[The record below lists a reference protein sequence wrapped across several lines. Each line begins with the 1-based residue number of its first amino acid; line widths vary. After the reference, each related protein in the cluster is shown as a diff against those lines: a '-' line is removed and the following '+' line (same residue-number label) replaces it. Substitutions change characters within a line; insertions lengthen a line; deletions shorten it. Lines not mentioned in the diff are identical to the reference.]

1 MVRVW
6 ASSPPGRHTNPPAIL
21 GGPFQRT
28 SYAGPRHTPLS
39 SSAAAAAGGGDALAT
54 ATTTPSSWWAVDLGA
69 RHRLLVNYY
78 TLRHDGSSDG
88 FARGWRLQ
96 GSNDLRNWAT
106 LREHGGGGAA
116 AGAANAAS
124 AGDRSL
130 RLPGQFC
137 SWPVVGASAARPF
150 RAFRLVLTQPAS
162 DGSWHFV
169 LSQLE
174 LYGLLTVYPRDHH
187 CGGGGVAGGGG
198 GGGGGG

>member
-1 MVRVW
+1 VW

-96 GSNDLRNWAT
+96 GSNDLRAWTT
-106 LREHGGGGAA
+106 LRAH
-116 AGAANAAS
+116 AS
-124 AGDRSL
+124 DASL
-130 RLPGQFC
+130 RLPGQYA
-137 SWPVVGASAARPF
+137 SWPVVGAAAARPF
-150 RAFRLVLTQPAS
+150 RAFRLVLTQPSAG
-162 DGSWHFV
+162 GSWQFV

-174 LYGLLTVYPRDHH
+174 LYGLLTVYPATAVAAAAGAAV
-187 CGGGGVAGGGG
+187 GGS
-198 GGGGGG
+198 